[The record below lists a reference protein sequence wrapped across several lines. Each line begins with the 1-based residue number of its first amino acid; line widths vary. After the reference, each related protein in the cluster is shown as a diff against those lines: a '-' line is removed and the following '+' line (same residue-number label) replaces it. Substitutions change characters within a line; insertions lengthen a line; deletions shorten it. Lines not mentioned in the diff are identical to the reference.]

1 MVMNTLSLETIEM
14 IFAILVGVGTVVTM
28 GIMAIK
34 WMVKHYLG
42 EIKQELKP
50 NGGGSLKD
58 QVNRLETRMDKNDTL
73 RKETYVKV
81 EKLERKIDD
90 LYDKFIEYL
99 SRHSKD

>member
-1 MVMNTLSLETIEM
+1 MVPLSTIETIL
-14 IFAILVGVGTVVTM
+14 AIAVAVGTIFTM
-28 GIMAIK
+28 FAMAVR

-58 QVNRLETRMDKNDTL
+58 QVNRLENRMDKDETL
-73 RKETYVKV
+73 RKETYSKV
-81 EKLERKIDD
+81 EKLDRKIDD

-99 SRHSKD
+99 SRQNNK

>member
-1 MVMNTLSLETIEM
+1 MNTLSLETIEM
-14 IFAILVGVGTVVTM
+14 IFAILVAIGSVVTM
-28 GIMAIK
+28 GVMAVK

-58 QVNRLETRMDKNDTL
+58 QVNRLESRMDKNDTL

-99 SRHSKD
+99 SKNIKD

>member
-14 IFAILVGVGTVVTM
+14 IFAILVAIGTVVTM

-58 QVNRLETRMDKNDTL
+58 QVNRLENRMDKNDTL

-99 SRHSKD
+99 SRQNNK

>member
-1 MVMNTLSLETIEM
+1 MNTLSLETLEM
-14 IFAILVGVGTVVTM
+14 IVAILVGVGTVVTM

-58 QVNRLETRMDKNDTL
+58 QVNRLENRMDKDETL

-81 EKLERKIDD
+81 EKLDKKIDD

-99 SRHSKD
+99 SRHTKD